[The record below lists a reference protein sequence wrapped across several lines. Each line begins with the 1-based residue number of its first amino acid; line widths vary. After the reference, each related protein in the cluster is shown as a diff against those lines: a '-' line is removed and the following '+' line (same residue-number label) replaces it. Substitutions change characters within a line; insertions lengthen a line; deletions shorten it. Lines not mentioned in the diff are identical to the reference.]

1 MNRLMII
8 LSIVLFFASI
18 NTWAQNVYFTKT
30 GHVYFMSH
38 TDAINIDGNNNEV
51 YSFFKIDTQEIV
63 FQLLIKSFK
72 FTLATA
78 EEHFNE
84 TYMESDKFPKASLKG
99 TVINKEDIRID
110 VNGTYKAIV
119 KGDLTIHGVTKP
131 IVQEGT
137 ITVKDGKI
145 SAASTF
151 KINID
156 DYGIKVPKLVEDRV
170 AKVVDVTIDL
180 NYEPYTK

>member
-1 MNRLMII
+1 MRRIII
-8 LSIVLFFASI
+8 LSIALLLTTIVNS
-18 NTWAQNVYFTKT
+18 QNVYFTKT

-38 TDAINIDGNNNEV
+38 TEVIDIDGNNNQV
-51 YSFFKIDTQEIV
+51 TSFFNIEKNEIV

-99 TVINKEDIRID
+99 TVINTNEVKIN
-110 VNGTYKAIV
+110 VNGTYKVIV
-119 KGDLTIHGVTKP
+119 KGDMTIHGVTKP
-131 IVQEGT
+131 IEQEGT

-145 SAASTF
+145 SAVSAF

-156 DYGIKVPKLVEDRV
+156 DYAIKVPKLVEDRV
-170 AKVVDVTIDL
+170 AKVVDVKIDL
-180 NYEPYTK
+180 EYEPYTK

>member
-1 MNRLMII
+1 MRRIII
-8 LSIVLFFASI
+8 LSIGLLLTFMV
-18 NTWAQNVYFTKT
+18 NAQNVYFTKT

-38 TDAINIDGNNNEV
+38 TEVIDIDGNNNQV
-51 YSFFKIDTQEIV
+51 TSFFNIEKNEIV

-84 TYMESDKFPKASLKG
+84 TYMESDKFPKASFKG
-99 TVINKEDIRID
+99 SVINTNDVKIT
-110 VNGTYKAIV
+110 VNGTYKVIV
-119 KGDLTIHGVTKP
+119 KGDMTIHGVTKP
-131 IVQEGT
+131 IEQEGS

-145 SAASTF
+145 SAVSSF

-156 DYGIKVPKLVEDRV
+156 DYSIKVPKLVEDRV
-170 AKVVDVTIDL
+170 AKVVDVKIDL
-180 NYEPYTK
+180 EYEPYTK

>member
-1 MNRLMII
+1 MKRII
-8 LSIVLFFASI
+8 ITAIALFISTVLV
-18 NTWAQNVYFTKT
+18 NAQYVYFTKT

-38 TDAINIDGNNNEV
+38 TDAINIDGNNNQV
-51 YSFFKIDTQEIV
+51 TSFFNIEKNEIV

-99 TVINKEDIRID
+99 TVINTSDIKIN

-119 KGDLTIHGVTKP
+119 KGELTIHGVTKP
-131 IVQEGT
+131 IEQEGS

-145 SAASTF
+145 SAASSF

-170 AKVVDVTIDL
+170 AKIVDVKIDL
-180 NYEPYTK
+180 EYEPYTK

>member
-1 MNRLMII
+1 MRRIIFLIMI
-8 LSIVLFFASI
+8 LLTTSVIVKS
-18 NTWAQNVYFTKT
+18 QNVYYTKT

-38 TDAINIDGNNNEV
+38 TDAIDIDGNNNEV
-51 YSFFKIDTQEIV
+51 YSFFNIDKQEIV
-63 FQLLIKSFK
+63 FQVLIKSFK

-84 TYMESDKFPKASLKG
+84 TYMESDKYPKATLKG
-99 TVINKEDIRID
+99 TVINKDDIKLN

-137 ITVKDGKI
+137 LTIKDGKI
-145 SAASTF
+145 SAVSSF

-170 AKVVDVTIDL
+170 AKVVDVKIDL
-180 NYEPYTK
+180 DYSPYTK